1 MTEAQ
6 NTSTDLMK
14 LILQRAGKNCKV
26 IMTGDDK
33 TQTDMS
39 DYEGDNN
46 GLRRAVE
53 VFRGTEL
60 FGTVTLQKIFRS
72 PIAEIAEKM

>member
-1 MTEAQ
+1 
-6 NTSTDLMK
+6 
-14 LILQRAGKNCKV
+14 
-26 IMTGDDK
+26 MTGDDK
-33 TQTDMS
+33 AQTDMS

-60 FGTVTLQKIFRS
+60 FGTVTLQTIFRS
-72 PIAEIAEKM
+72 EIAKIAEKM